1 LFFYISLTPF
11 LDTKQ
16 NKSDKQQEISEMLEE
31 MQKSFAKVTAA
42 VEEHRIK
49 LAAITK
55 LIDEE

>member
-1 LFFYISLTPF
+1 
-11 LDTKQ
+11 
-16 NKSDKQQEISEMLEE
+16 

-55 LIDEE
+55 LIDEEWDDRIAKDEDRRYEK